1 MGASSGAG
9 KGEGAS
15 IVYNKEMGG
24 PMKIAPSRRAT
35 ILDKS
40 PAGTI
45 IGKIADKN
53 NLKRRK
59 SFLKKEGV
67 TLSSMDD
74 AYIVSPAGKA
84 EINRKTGGKYDAYN
98 EGKLGGNVGGGRG
111 PDDNAG
117 STNQTQTQSQTAL
130 LSSDATNTETLSDE
144 VITETAAADT
154 TTEQEKIVAS
164 KRANKVKTKLKQ
176 KDDELTLEKK
186 VLLGI

>member
-9 KGEGAS
+9 SGEGAS
-15 IVYNKEMGG
+15 VVYNKEIGG
-24 PMKIAPSRRAT
+24 PMKVAPKRKRT
-35 ILDKS
+35 FFDKT

-59 SFLKKEGV
+59 DFLKKEGV

-74 AYIVSPAGKA
+74 AYVLSPAGKA

-98 EGKLGGNVGGGRG
+98 EGKLGGNVGGGG
-111 PDDNAG
+111 PDDNNR
-117 STNQTQTQSQTAL
+117 NQTQTQTETQTAL
-130 LSSDATNTETLSDE
+130 LSSSPTNTETLSDE

-154 TTEQEKIVAS
+154 ELTEDQRIVQA
-164 KRANKVKTKLKQ
+164 KRANKVKTRIKQ
-176 KDDELTLEKK
+176 KDDELTLGKK
-186 VLLGI
+186 VLLG

>member
-15 IVYNKEMGG
+15 VIYNKEIGG
-24 PMKIAPSRRAT
+24 
-35 ILDKS
+35 LDKVAPTRKRNIIDKS
-40 PAGTI
+40 IGGKI
-45 IGKIADKN
+45 IGNFADKN

-59 SFLKKEGV
+59 DFIKKEGV

-98 EGKLGGNVGGGRG
+98 EGKLSGNVGGGGRDG
-111 PDDNAG
+111 PNE
-117 STNQTQTQSQTAL
+117 TQQTQTAL
-130 LSSDATNTETLSDE
+130 LSGDTANTETISDE

-154 TTEQEKIVAS
+154 TDKLTEAQRIIKA
-164 KRANKVKTKLKQ
+164 KRGNKVKTKLTQ
-176 KDDELTLEKK
+176 KDDELTLGTKA
-186 VLLGI
+186 LLS